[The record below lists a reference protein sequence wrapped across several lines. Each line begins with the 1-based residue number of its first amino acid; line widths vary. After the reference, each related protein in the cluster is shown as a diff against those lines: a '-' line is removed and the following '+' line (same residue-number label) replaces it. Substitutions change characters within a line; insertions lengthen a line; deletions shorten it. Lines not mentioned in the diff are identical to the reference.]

1 MVGTVNR
8 AGTTRRSVLL
18 VAAWATMWR
27 PAASFAQN
35 VIENSPE
42 AGPGWEPPK
51 QIGTVSTPT
60 ATPVVAGPPVTA
72 AGDWRQFLLSGER
85 SIVVRRNGPRRRIR
99 YMNHDGSVDRD
110 GYGLACF
117 MLRDVRA
124 GKVVAMDP
132 KLLDV
137 LCGIQRWMEFNGRT
151 ADIELLSGFRTGV
164 TNQATEGAARNSM
177 HLYGKAADI
186 HIDGA
191 SSALVGAM
199 VQVFNRGGTGVYL
212 NRGFVHVDTGAQ
224 RTWVSTA
231 RRGS

>member
-1 MVGTVNR
+1 MNS
-8 AGTTRRSVLL
+8 AATTRRSLL
-18 VAAWATMWR
+18 LAAAWATMWR
-27 PAASFAQN
+27 PTASLAQN

-51 QIGTVSTPT
+51 QLVTVSTPT
-60 ATPVVAGPPVTA
+60 PAMAGPTA
-72 AGDWRQFLLSGER
+72 SGAGDWRQFLLSGER
-85 SIVVRRNGPRRRIR
+85 SIVVRRNGPRQRIR
-99 YMNHDGSVDRD
+99 YMNLDGSVDRD

-151 ADIELLSGFRTGV
+151 ADIELLSGFRTAA